1 MGLAEGP
8 QSLLDQGRVGQHP
21 AVQGGVVH
29 RQAALP
35 EQLLDVAIAERVAE
49 VPRDRLQDQRRLK
62 VPALEIV
69 LRPALQFLDKGVQ
82 DHAPPP
88 VRRRLC
94 RPHAQR
100 GVNAKTLRQAQPRA
114 AANHQGEGSQ
124 SEQGDVHGRLP
135 CIGMSNRPFRIAS
148 VASNPLEKHD
158 LASEPYRQT
167 MTRRTIQP
175 WSSLHSLFRVLEQT
189 GS

>member
-69 LRPALQFLDKGVQ
+69 LRPALQLLDKGVQ

-88 VRRRLC
+88 VRRHPCGL
-94 RPHAQR
+94 HAQR
-100 GVNAKTLRQAQPRA
+100 AVNAKTLRQGRPKRHREIRLDRTA
-114 AANHQGEGSQ
+114 AR
-124 SEQGDVHGRLP
+124 V
-135 CIGMSNRPFRIAS
+135 
-148 VASNPLEKHD
+148 
-158 LASEPYRQT
+158 
-167 MTRRTIQP
+167 
-175 WSSLHSLFRVLEQT
+175 SL
-189 GS
+189 